1 MLARMRTLVVV
12 PTYNEASGDRSRAS
26 PHPRGVARRPTSSW
40 WTTTARTAP
49 AGLVEAMSA
58 VRPHVSLLS
67 RPTKSGL
74 GSAYL
79 AGFTEGLARGF
90 DILVEMDADL
100 SHDPVALPALVSATT
115 HGADLAI
122 GSRYVAGSS
131 IPDWTRR
138 RAFLSRWGNRYAALA
153 LGLAVNDSTSG
164 YRAYRA
170 DALRRLDLDH
180 VRAYGYGFQVEMT
193 YRLIRQ
199 GARVVEIPVAFVD
212 RQAGESKMSLPI
224 VIEAFALVT
233 GWGLRDVLTGDAAA
247 RRRPATSRFHVAP
260 PSLTEPAAAGRPSSS
275 VHRAIVHVD
284 MDAFFVAVELLR
296 RPELQG
302 RPVVVGGTGP
312 AGRRSRGVVRGSAAR
327 RALRA
332 AVRHRPATLP
342 GRGLPPR

>member
-12 PTYNEASGDRSRAS
+12 PTYNEASGVEAVLRRIREELPEGHILVVDDNS
-26 PHPRGVARRPTSSW
+26 PDGTG
-40 WTTTARTAP
+40 
-49 AGLVEAMSA
+49 GLVEAMSA
-58 VRPHVSLLS
+58 ADPKMSLLS

-170 DALRRLDLDH
+170 DALAKVDLGH

-212 RQAGESKMSLPI
+212 RKAGESKMSVPI

-233 GWGLRDVLTGDAAA
+233 GWGLRDVLTGERRRRAA
-247 RRRPATSRFHVAP
+247 RTRT
-260 PSLTEPAAAGRPSSS
+260 
-275 VHRAIVHVD
+275 
-284 MDAFFVAVELLR
+284 
-296 RPELQG
+296 
-302 RPVVVGGTGP
+302 
-312 AGRRSRGVVRGSAAR
+312 
-327 RALRA
+327 
-332 AVRHRPATLP
+332 
-342 GRGLPPR
+342 

>member
-1 MLARMRTLVVV
+1 MRVLVVV
-12 PTYNEASGDRSRAS
+12 PTYNEVENVDALLDRVRAS
-26 PHPRGVARRPTSSW
+26 SGAVEVLVVDDGSPDG
-40 WTTTARTAP
+40 TAEA
-49 AGLVEAMSA
+49 VEAWAAAHGGGVEVLRRTS
-58 VRPHVSLLS
+58 
-67 RPTKSGL
+67 KDGL
-74 GSAYL
+74 GAAYRT
-79 AGFTEGLARGF
+79 GFAWGLERGF
-90 DILVEMDADL
+90 DVLMEMDADL

-170 DALRRLDLDH
+170 DALAKVDLGH

-212 RQAGESKMSLPI
+212 RTAGESKMSLPI

-233 GWGLRDVLTGDAAA
+233 GWGLRDVLTGERRRRAA
-247 RRRPATSRFHVAP
+247 RTR
-260 PSLTEPAAAGRPSSS
+260 
-275 VHRAIVHVD
+275 I
-284 MDAFFVAVELLR
+284 
-296 RPELQG
+296 
-302 RPVVVGGTGP
+302 
-312 AGRRSRGVVRGSAAR
+312 
-327 RALRA
+327 
-332 AVRHRPATLP
+332 
-342 GRGLPPR
+342 

>member
-12 PTYNEASGDRSRAS
+12 PTYNEAEGIET
-26 PHPRGVARRPTSSW
+26 VLRRI
-40 WTTTARTAP
+40 REELP
-49 AGLVEAMSA
+49 AGDILVVDDSSPDGTASLVEAISA
-58 VRPHVSLLS
+58 DDPRVSLLQ
-67 RPTKSGL
+67 RPSKAGL

-79 AGFTEGLARGF
+79 AGFAEGLARGF

-100 SHDPVALPALVSATT
+100 SHDPVALPALVSAAV

-170 DALRRLDLDH
+170 EALARLDLGH

-199 GARVVEIPVAFVD
+199 GGKVVEIPVAFVD
-212 RQAGESKMSLPI
+212 RRAGESKMSLPI

-233 GWGLRDVLTGDAAA
+233 GWGVRDVLTGA
-247 RRRPATSRFHVAP
+247 RGRRAP
-260 PSLTEPAAAGRPSSS
+260 QPGHT
-275 VHRAIVHVD
+275 
-284 MDAFFVAVELLR
+284 
-296 RPELQG
+296 
-302 RPVVVGGTGP
+302 PVVD
-312 AGRRSRGVVRGSAAR
+312 
-327 RALRA
+327 
-332 AVRHRPATLP
+332 
-342 GRGLPPR
+342 

>member
-12 PTYNEASGDRSRAS
+12 PTYNEASGVEAVLRRIREELPESHILVVDDNS
-26 PHPRGVARRPTSSW
+26 PDGTG
-40 WTTTARTAP
+40 
-49 AGLVEAMSA
+49 GLVEAISA
-58 VRPHVSLLS
+58 ADPKMSLLS

-100 SHDPVALPALVSATT
+100 SHDPVALPALVSATM

-170 DALRRLDLDH
+170 DALAKVDLGH

-233 GWGLRDVLTGDAAA
+233 GWGLRDVLTGERRRRAA
-247 RRRPATSRFHVAP
+247 RTRT
-260 PSLTEPAAAGRPSSS
+260 
-275 VHRAIVHVD
+275 
-284 MDAFFVAVELLR
+284 
-296 RPELQG
+296 
-302 RPVVVGGTGP
+302 
-312 AGRRSRGVVRGSAAR
+312 
-327 RALRA
+327 
-332 AVRHRPATLP
+332 
-342 GRGLPPR
+342 

>member
-12 PTYNEASGDRSRAS
+12 PTYNEASGVEAVLRRIREELPEGHILVVDDNS
-26 PHPRGVARRPTSSW
+26 PDGTG
-40 WTTTARTAP
+40 
-49 AGLVEAMSA
+49 GLVEAMSA
-58 VRPHVSLLS
+58 ADPKMSLLS

-170 DALRRLDLDH
+170 DALAKVDLGH

-212 RQAGESKMSLPI
+212 RTAGESKMSLPI

-233 GWGLRDVLTGDAAA
+233 GWGLRDVLTGERRRRAA
-247 RRRPATSRFHVAP
+247 RTRT
-260 PSLTEPAAAGRPSSS
+260 
-275 VHRAIVHVD
+275 
-284 MDAFFVAVELLR
+284 
-296 RPELQG
+296 
-302 RPVVVGGTGP
+302 
-312 AGRRSRGVVRGSAAR
+312 
-327 RALRA
+327 
-332 AVRHRPATLP
+332 
-342 GRGLPPR
+342 

>member
-12 PTYNEASGDRSRAS
+12 PTYNEASGVEAVLRRIREELPEGHILVVDDNS
-26 PHPRGVARRPTSSW
+26 PDGTG
-40 WTTTARTAP
+40 
-49 AGLVEAMSA
+49 GLVEAMSA
-58 VRPHVSLLS
+58 ADPKMSLLS

-170 DALRRLDLDH
+170 DALAKVDLGH

-212 RQAGESKMSLPI
+212 RTGRRIQDVPAHRDRGVRAGDRLGS
-224 VIEAFALVT
+224 
-233 GWGLRDVLTGDAAA
+233 A
-247 RRRPATSRFHVAP
+247 RRPHRRAP
-260 PSLTEPAAAGRPSSS
+260 PPRREDQDLSRWARGRRPQRGRSSMPTWTPSSCRWSSS
-275 VHRAIVHVD
+275 V
-284 MDAFFVAVELLR
+284 
-296 RPELQG
+296 G
-302 RPVVVGGTGP
+302 RSCRVG
-312 AGRRSRGVVRGSAAR
+312 RWSSAAL
-327 RALRA
+327 AS
-332 AVRHRPATLP
+332 AVS
-342 GRGLPPR
+342 

>member
-12 PTYNEASGDRSRAS
+12 PTYNEASGVEAVLRRIREELPEGHILVVDDNS
-26 PHPRGVARRPTSSW
+26 PDGTG
-40 WTTTARTAP
+40 
-49 AGLVEAMSA
+49 GLVEAMSA
-58 VRPHVSLLS
+58 ADPRMSLLS

-170 DALRRLDLDH
+170 DALAKVDLGH

-212 RQAGESKMSLPI
+212 RTAGESKMSLPI

-233 GWGLRDVLTGDAAA
+233 GWGLRDVLTGERRRRAA
-247 RRRPATSRFHVAP
+247 RTRT
-260 PSLTEPAAAGRPSSS
+260 
-275 VHRAIVHVD
+275 
-284 MDAFFVAVELLR
+284 
-296 RPELQG
+296 
-302 RPVVVGGTGP
+302 
-312 AGRRSRGVVRGSAAR
+312 
-327 RALRA
+327 
-332 AVRHRPATLP
+332 
-342 GRGLPPR
+342 